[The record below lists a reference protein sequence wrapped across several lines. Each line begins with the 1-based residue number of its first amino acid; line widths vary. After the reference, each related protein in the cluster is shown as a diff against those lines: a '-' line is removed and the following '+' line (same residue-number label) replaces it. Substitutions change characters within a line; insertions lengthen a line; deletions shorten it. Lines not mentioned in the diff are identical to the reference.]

1 MMTKQNKKEVGVEV
15 GQAYLGQRRK
25 KNKKGS
31 RNYQV

>member
-1 MMTKQNKKEVGVEV
+1 MTKQNRKELGEV

-31 RNYQV
+31 KNYQL